1 VPFETLCVA
10 VVVVSQAKFFRALS
24 QEREARPHQNADGPP
39 LFSRRCPNPK
49 NKFNKNKKS
58 LPENYQLKYYYY
70 HILTWPQLLFC
81 AEDYTTGRIVGYVL
95 AKMNDDAG
103 ASAETASSSGG
114 GGANAIPLVNGH
126 ITSLAVARSHRRL
139 GVASRLMAATH
150 RAMAEVFG
158 AAYASLHVRVS
169 NRAALRL
176 YCGSLGYRVQDVEAG
191 YYANGEDAYEMR
203 RWFRKPP
210 AGKEPRGKLHDA
222 LPAPP
227 ALPPGTPQALHDVYA
242 EVSGKKAVP
251 EESQEKEKQAVAA

>member
-1 VPFETLCVA
+1 MVCIRQATMEDLIQMQRCNLLWCVEGTGDRRTPA
-10 VVVVSQAKFFRALS
+10 LLPRAAPLN
-24 QEREARPHQNADGPP
+24 AHPPTTPHPQHQQN
-39 LFSRRCPNPK
+39 
-49 NKFNKNKKS
+49 S

-103 ASAETASSSGG
+103 AADGTA
-114 GGANAIPLVNGH
+114 ATAVVNGH

-139 GVASRLMAATH
+139 GVASRLMQAAH
-150 RAMAEVFG
+150 RAMEEVFG
-158 AAYASLHVRVS
+158 AHYASLHVRVS
-169 NRAALRL
+169 NSAALRL
-176 YCGSLGYRVQDVEAG
+176 YCGTLGYRVQDVEKG

-203 RWFRKPP
+203 RWFRRPP
-210 AGKEPRGKLHDA
+210 PGKEPRGKLHDA

-242 EVSGKKAVP
+242 EVSGAKA
-251 EESQEKEKQAVAA
+251 AAEVVVGAK

>member
-1 VPFETLCVA
+1 LPC
-10 VVVVSQAKFFRALS
+10 RAHVC
-24 QEREARPHQNADGPP
+24 RRPLLNALPRP
-39 LFSRRCPNPK
+39 RKKKPAPRTPTPK
-49 NKFNKNKKS
+49 TQPTPHS
-58 LPENYQLKYYYY
+58 LPENYQLKYYFY

-103 ASAETASSSGG
+103 AADQAAAPGG
-114 GGANAIPLVNGH
+114 GGAPLVNGH

-158 AAYASLHVRVS
+158 AQYASLHVRVS
-169 NRAALRL
+169 NSAALRL
-176 YCGSLGYRVQDVEAG
+176 YCGSLGYRVQDVETG

-203 RWFRKPP
+203 RWFRRPP

-227 ALPPGTPQALHDVYA
+227 ALPPGAPPALHDVYA
-242 EVSGKKAVP
+242 EVSGKQAEEQQAQKA
-251 EESQEKEKQAVAA
+251 AA